1 MPKKRTQQLSKA
13 KLCSGPLGSFGFQE
27 QGERVT
33 ESKPGS
39 FMEVQTG
46 FSERELDVLFDC
58 QFF

>member
-1 MPKKRTQQLSKA
+1 M
-13 KLCSGPLGSFGFQE
+13 
-27 QGERVT
+27 T

-58 QFF
+58 HSFFFKCFLFFLNG